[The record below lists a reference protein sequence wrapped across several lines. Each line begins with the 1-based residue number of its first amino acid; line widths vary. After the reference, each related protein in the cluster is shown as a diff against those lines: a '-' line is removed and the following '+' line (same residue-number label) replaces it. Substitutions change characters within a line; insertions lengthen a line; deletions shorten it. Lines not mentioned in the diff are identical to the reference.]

1 MAKGIDKDR
10 SSVVNNVKVGK
21 VIDGRFVTDVVDDK
35 FMVVPQEVGMSEKA
49 GHLLE
54 FSSSIEGKNQSN

>member
-35 FMVVPQEVGMSEKA
+35 FMVVPASCSSEK
-49 GHLLE
+49 
-54 FSSSIEGKNQSN
+54 